1 MANEKAPQQVNI
13 AIKTVLRE
21 TVTEQ
26 QQKAFENLRK
36 ECQLFL
42 QRVDKIV
49 KKNTEQG
56 KLIQR
61 IQFLGQ
67 LFHGDN
73 ATQTQ
78 VSDLVIIGHNFENA
92 LNKYLGRQIPLTIV
106 SEIGNINILS
116 EKTIIKLYKKAES
129 PKKARGNRG
138 HVANYDQDITKNKLH
153 NPALTA
159 IQKSIDKSIKNRKAV
174 FQEGLTRRDDSKKMD
189 YAQKEENKAFI
200 PNLYWIINNRHEKN
214 WTQKKI
220 GSPGY
225 IGQGYVALAL
235 DESTAPSKMI
245 TYQHNPLS
253 YDPEAEQQIRLL
265 SQGAQNGDK
274 TPGILKGDVNVKL
287 ENGNIQLAV
296 KQGKGFFTAGISVN
310 FAIAYAIL
318 HYPQNELIM
327 PQDLQNSLE
336 SIAVNYSDK
345 WDLVYQIL
353 TGQIIKDINNMS
365 INIIST

>member
-13 AIKTVLRE
+13 AIKTVLKE

-26 QQKAFENLRK
+26 QQKAFDNLRK

-42 QRVDKIV
+42 QRIDRIV

-92 LNKYLGRQIPLTIV
+92 LNNFLNRQIPITVV
-106 SEIGNINILS
+106 SKVGNIDILS
-116 EKTIIKLYKKAES
+116 EKTTLKVYKRATAD
-129 PKKARGNRG
+129 PKGNRG
-138 HVANYDQDITKNKLH
+138 HVGGYNQDIATNRLH

-159 IQKSIDKSIKNRKAV
+159 VQKSLDKSIKNRKSV
-174 FQEGLTRRDDSKKMD
+174 FSEGLTRLKNSKDMD
-189 YAQKEENKAFI
+189 YAQKQENKGFI
-200 PNLYWIINNRHEKN
+200 PNLYWIINNRFQKN

-220 GSPGY
+220 ANKGF
-225 IGQGYVALAL
+225 IGQGYVSLAL
-235 DESTAPSKMI
+235 EEDTAPSTMI
-245 TYQHNPLS
+245 TYHHNPLS
-253 YDPEAEQQIRLL
+253 YNPEAEQQIRLL
-265 SQGAQNGDK
+265 SQKAEQGD
-274 TPGILKGDVNVKL
+274 TIPGILQGDVKVKT
-287 ENGNIQLAV
+287 ENGNIQLAI
-296 KQGKGFFTAGISVN
+296 KQGSNFRTAGISVN

-318 HYPQNELIM
+318 HYPQNELIL
-327 PQDLQNSLE
+327 PKDLQASLE
-336 SIAVNYSDK
+336 SISENASGS
-345 WDLVYQIL
+345 WQQVYQIL
-353 TGQIIKDINNMS
+353 TGQIIKDINSMS
-365 INIIST
+365 INIVST